1 MATYNDFNGVYFTL
15 QALRWYQDI
24 RDTELLV
31 IDNYGCPNT
40 KALVEGWVHGARYL
54 LATEVRG
61 TAAPRD
67 LVFREAR
74 GEAVLCCDS
83 HVLLAP
89 GVIRRLKEYYR
100 EHPECQICCRDPLC
114 TTISRRYPRTLTPS
128 GGARCGGFGQ
138 PIPGGKIRREN
149 RSRYPCKAW
158 GPSVAGRLP
167 GPASTRCFGAS
178 GGKKATSMKSS
189 DGRADGASAC
199 PGFDGR
205 IASAGLP
212 VSSTLL
218 PSTRNSG
225 ITSSGTPSS
234 GWIPPPC

>member
-1 MATYNDFNGVYFTL
+1 MVLATGQGVDGVAALTIGMATYNDFNGVYFTL
-15 QALRWYQDI
+15 QALRLYQDL

-31 IDNYGCPNT
+31 VDNYGCPAT
-40 KALVEGWVHGARYL
+40 KQLVEGWVHGARYL

-83 HVLLAP
+83 HVLFAP
-89 GVIRRLKEYYR
+89 GAIRRLKEYYR
-100 EHPECQICCRDPLC
+100 AHPDCPDLLQGPVC
-114 TTISRRYPRTLTPS
+114 TTISRRDPHTLNPS
-128 GGARCGGFGQ
+128 GGPRCGGFGE
-138 PIPGGKIRREN
+138 PIPGGKIRRGN

-158 GPSVAGRLP
+158 GSSVAGRAP
-167 GPASTRCFGAS
+167 GPASTQCFEAL

-189 DGRADGASAC
+189 DRRAAGASAC
-199 PGFDGR
+199 LGCDGH

-212 VSSTLL
+212 VSSILL
-218 PSTRNSG
+218 RSKRN
-225 ITSSGTPSS
+225 
-234 GWIPPPC
+234 